1 MDEPTLPNATIL
13 RPPGSEPA
21 RSGTHVLVEEPLEDP
36 RWQALLD
43 RHALA
48 RVIAP
53 RWEELA
59 GWTTWGLGR
68 AVDGVVTSGLLL
80 SARRIPGLPL
90 SLGRVT
96 CLMVGPGRALEEAGV
111 LLGAL
116 DRFAERERIVEIE
129 LRLRVPTAPAL
140 GPWAHLAGLRQVIE
154 SAGYRM
160 LGKTEQSYL
169 VDLDRDDD
177 ALLASFEGRTRS
189 AIRKALREGGE
200 VTVTRDAS
208 FLTELHAAS
217 EEMRDRKNAPI
228 PPRHLVEGLAPLMV
242 RGHVL
247 GFLERVNGVVS
258 NLVAIDA
265 TGLPCYVLGART
277 KAHVDGKVAGSGQLV
292 QYEIMRHLRDRGVK
306 HYDLGGCEGP
316 VPEET
321 HPNFGVWRFKYRF
334 QGTHVRFL
342 PYFRRTRSDLARWLL
357 ELGHR
362 VRGDHT

>member
-1 MDEPTLPNATIL
+1 MQAAT
-13 RPPGSEPA
+13 PA
-21 RSGTHVLVEEPLEDP
+21 HTHVLVEEPLDDP

-68 AVDGVVTSGLLL
+68 AVDGVLTSGLLL

-96 CLMVGPGRALEEAGV
+96 CLMVGPGRALDEVRV
-111 LLGAL
+111 LLHAL
-116 DRFAERERIVEIE
+116 DRFAERERIVEVE
-129 LRLRVPTAPAL
+129 LRLRIPAAPVLA
-140 GPWAHLAGLRQVIE
+140 PWAHLEGLRGVIE
-154 SAGYRM
+154 SSGYRA
-160 LGKTEQSYL
+160 LARTEQSYV
-169 VDLDRDDD
+169 VDVDRDDD

-189 AIRKALREGGE
+189 AIRKALRDGGG
-200 VTVTRDAS
+200 VSVTRDPS
-208 FLTELHAAS
+208 FLGDLFAAS
-217 EEMRDRKNAPI
+217 EQMRDRKNAPI
-228 PPRHLVEGLAPLMV
+228 APRHLVEGLAPLLA
-242 RGHVL
+242 RGQVL
-247 GFLERVNGVVS
+247 GFVERAGGVVS

-277 KAHVDGKVAGSGQLV
+277 QAHVDGKVAGAGQLV
-292 QYEIMRHLRDRGVK
+292 QYEIMRHLRDHGAK

-316 VPEET
+316 VPEEG

-342 PYFRRTRSDLARWLL
+342 PFFRRTRSDLARWLL

-362 VRGDHT
+362 VRGDHP